1 MSRST
6 CVTPHRFQL
15 LLTFAA
21 ILPWMHLPPL
31 RWRRWVL
38 RPLLRA
44 WAVLACEV
52 PLGDA

>member
-6 CVTPHRFQL
+6 CITQRVCHLAQCCVTMRPELR
-15 LLTFAA
+15 
-21 ILPWMHLPPL
+21 LPPVP
-31 RWRRWVL
+31 WRRWLL